1 MIHSLRYNTGIY
13 LGLVVLFIVGCATPK
28 SNPEASLKALPKTYM
43 NTSDS
48 SNIATINW
56 KEYFTDSI
64 LVDLIDT
71 ALVNNLDVL
80 IAYQKINVSQAQVK
94 YAKGLSAPKVNGAVS
109 AGAEKFGDHT
119 MSGVGNFD
127 TNLSPNI
134 TEDQKVP
141 EGAVPDIYLGLQSS
155 WEVDVWGKLR
165 NKRKA
170 ATAQYLASV
179 EGKNWVVTNLITEVA
194 TAYYELLALNSEIQ
208 IIDETIGLQKNQLE
222 IVEVQKEA
230 GRANELAVN
239 QFEAQLLQSKILRLE
254 LGQKKVQSENH
265 LNYLLGRYPQPI
277 TLDSTRFATSL
288 PTQIQVGI
296 PSQLL
301 SNRPDI
307 KKAELELKASKANV
321 YSAKA
326 TFYPTF
332 SITATL
338 GLNSFNPSYIFSP
351 TSLAYNALG
360 GLITP
365 LINQSAIKAQ
375 FRTAKA
381 EQIEAMYN
389 YQKNILNG
397 YVEVY
402 NQMVYINNLSQ
413 IYDLKDQEVKVLT
426 TSIETASELFLT
438 GRATYLEVIVT
449 RSATL
454 HSKLQLIEI
463 KKKQLTAIVNIYRAL
478 GGGWN

>member
-1 MIHSLRYNTGIY
+1 MIDSLKINKSIY
-13 LGLVVLFIVGCATPK
+13 LGLVALVIASCAAPK
-28 SNPEASLKALPKTYM
+28 SNPEASLKALPKTYI
-43 NTSDS
+43 NSSDS
-48 SNIATINW
+48 SNVATINW
-56 KEYFTDSI
+56 RQYFTDSI

-80 IAYQKINVSQAQVK
+80 IAYQKINVSHAQVK
-94 YAKGLSAPKVNGAVS
+94 YAKGLSAPKVNGAAN
-109 AGAEKFGDHT
+109 AGGEKFGDHT

-134 TEDQKVP
+134 TPDQQVPDKFVP
-141 EGAVPDIYLGLQSS
+141 EFYLGLQSS
-155 WEVDVWGKLR
+155 WEVDVWGKLK

-170 ATAQYLASV
+170 ATAHYLASV

-208 IIDETIGLQKNQLE
+208 IIDETIGLQKNQLD
-222 IVEVQKEA
+222 IVQVQKEA

-239 QFEAQLLQSKILRLE
+239 QFQAQLLQSKILRLE
-254 LGQKKVQSENH
+254 LAQKKVQSENH

-277 TLDSTRFATSL
+277 TLDSTRFTASL
-288 PTQIQVGI
+288 PTEIQVGI

-326 TFYPTF
+326 AFYPTF

-360 GLITP
+360 GLVTP

-375 FRTAKA
+375 FKTAKA
-381 EQIEAMYN
+381 EQVEAMYV

-402 NQMVYINNLSQ
+402 NQMVYIDNLSQ

-449 RSATL
+449 RSAAL
-454 HSKLQLIEI
+454 QSKLQLIEI
-463 KKKQLTAIVNIYRAL
+463 KKKQFTAVVNIYRAL

>member
-1 MIHSLRYNTGIY
+1 MIQRLQKNKSIYWGLTG
-13 LGLVVLFIVGCATPK
+13 LLFACCMVPK
-28 SNPEASLKALPKTYM
+28 SGPEASLKALPKIYA
-43 NTSDS
+43 NSSDS
-48 SNIATINW
+48 GNVGKINW
-56 KEYFTDSI
+56 KQYFTDPV

-80 IAYQKINVSQAQVK
+80 IAYQKINASRAQVK
-94 YAKGLSAPKVNGAVS
+94 YAKGLSAPKVNGAVV
-109 AGAEKFGDHT
+109 GGGEKFGDHT
-119 MSGVGNFD
+119 MTGVGNFD
-127 TNLSPNI
+127 TNLSQNI
-134 TEDQKVP
+134 TPDRQ
-141 EGAVPDIYLGLQSS
+141 VPDNVIPEYYLGLQSS

-170 ATAQYLASV
+170 ATAHYLATV

-194 TAYYELLALNSEIQ
+194 TTYYELLALDSEIQ
-208 IIDETIGLQKNQLE
+208 IIDETIELQKNQLD
-222 IVEVQKEA
+222 IVVVQKEA

-239 QFEAQLLQSKILRLE
+239 QFQAQLLQSKILRLE
-254 LGQKKVQSENH
+254 LGQKIVQSENH

-277 TLDSTRFATSL
+277 TIDTTSFTAAL

-301 SNRPDI
+301 NNRPDI

-321 YSAKA
+321 RSAKA
-326 TFYPTF
+326 AFYPTF
-332 SITATL
+332 SITAAL
-338 GLNSFNPSYIFSP
+338 GLNSFNPNYFFNP
-351 TSLAYNALG
+351 TSLAYNAFG
-360 GLITP
+360 GLVTP
-365 LINQSAIKAQ
+365 LINQSAIKAH

-381 EQIEAMYN
+381 EQVEAMYT

-454 HSKLQLIEI
+454 QSKLQLIEI
-463 KKKQLTAIVNIYRAL
+463 KKKQFTAIVNIYRAL

>member
-1 MIHSLRYNTGIY
+1 M
-13 LGLVVLFIVGCATPK
+13 
-28 SNPEASLKALPKTYM
+28 
-43 NTSDS
+43 
-48 SNIATINW
+48 
-56 KEYFTDSI
+56 
-64 LVDLIDT
+64 
-71 ALVNNLDVL
+71 VNNLDVL
-80 IAYQKINVSQAQVK
+80 IAYQKINASRAQVK
-94 YAKGLSAPKVNGAVS
+94 YTKGLSAPKVNGAVV
-109 AGAEKFGDHT
+109 AGGEKFGDYT
-119 MSGVGNFD
+119 MTGVGNFD

-134 TEDQKVP
+134 SPDQQVP
-141 EGAVPDIYLGLQSS
+141 DGAVPEYYLGLQSS
-155 WEVDVWGKLR
+155 WEVDVWGKLK

-170 ATAQYLASV
+170 ATANYLATV

-194 TAYYELLALNSEIQ
+194 TTYYELLALDSEIQ
-208 IIDETIGLQKNQLE
+208 IIDETIELQKNQLE
-222 IVEVQKEA
+222 IVQIQKEA

-239 QFEAQLLQSKILRLE
+239 QFQAQVLQSKILRLE
-254 LGQKKVQSENH
+254 LAQRKVQSENH
-265 LNYLLGRYPQPI
+265 LNYLLGRYPQSI
-277 TLDSTRFATSL
+277 VTDSTSFTASL
-288 PTQIQVGI
+288 PAQIQVGI

-307 KKAELELKASKANV
+307 KKAELQLQASKANV
-321 YSAKA
+321 RSAKA
-326 TFYPTF
+326 SFYPTF

-338 GLNSFNPSYIFSP
+338 GLNTFNPNFIFSP
-351 TSLAYNALG
+351 TSLAYNAFG

-375 FRTAKA
+375 YRTANA

-402 NQMVYINNLSQ
+402 NQMVYIDNLSQ
-413 IYDLKDQEVKVLT
+413 IYDLKNQEVKVLT

-438 GRATYLEVIVT
+438 GRATYLEVIIT

-454 HSKLQLIEI
+454 QSKLQLIEI

>member
-1 MIHSLRYNTGIY
+1 MIQHIKKYKSIY
-13 LGLVVLFIVGCATPK
+13 WVLIPLVFVHCTAPK
-28 SNPEASLKALPKTYM
+28 STPEASLKTLPKMYV
-43 NTSDS
+43 NNSDS
-48 SNIATINW
+48 LNVAAINW
-56 KEYFTDSI
+56 KKYFTDSI
-64 LVDLIDT
+64 LVSLIDT

-80 IAYQKINVSQAQVK
+80 IAYQKINASRAQVK
-94 YAKGLSAPKVNGAVS
+94 YAKGLSAPKVQGVVN
-109 AGAEKFGDHT
+109 AGGEKFGDHT

-134 TEDQKVP
+134 TPDQKVP
-141 EGAVPDIYLGLQSS
+141 EDVVPEYFLGLQSS
-155 WEVDVWGKLR
+155 WELDVWGKLK

-170 ATAQYLASV
+170 ATATYLASV

-194 TAYYELLALNSEIQ
+194 TTYYELLALDSEIK
-208 IIDETIGLQKNQLE
+208 IIDETLELQKNQLE
-222 IVEVQKEA
+222 IVRVQKEA

-239 QFEAQLLQSKILRLE
+239 QFQAQLLQSQILRLE
-254 LGQKKVQSENH
+254 LRQRLIQTENR

-277 TLDSTRFATSL
+277 TINSTTFTAAL
-288 PTQIQVGI
+288 PTEIQVGI

-321 YSAKA
+321 RSAKA
-326 TFYPTF
+326 AFYPSF

-338 GLNSFNPSYIFSP
+338 GLNSFNPDFVFSP
-351 TSLAYNALG
+351 TSLAYNAFG

-365 LINQSAIKAQ
+365 LINQSAIKAHY
-375 FRTAKA
+375 RTAKA

-402 NQMVYINNLSQ
+402 NQMVYISNLSER
-413 IYDLKDQEVKVLT
+413 YDLKYEQVGVLT
-426 TSIETASELFLT
+426 NSIETASELFLT
-438 GRATYLEVIVT
+438 GRATYLEVILT

-454 HSKLQLIEI
+454 QSKQQLIEI
-463 KKKQLTAIVNIYRAL
+463 RKEQLTAIVNIYRAL